1 MATLFIADLHLQTE
15 EPAITAG
22 FLRFLRGEALSADAL
37 YILGD
42 LFEAWIGDDDP
53 NPLHREIAAAIKAL
67 VDSGVPCFFIH
78 GNRDFLIGKGFARES
93 GMTLLPEEKVLD
105 LYGRKVLI
113 MHGDT
118 LCTDD
123 TGYLAFRAKVHTPWI
138 QTLFLALPLFIRN
151 RIAAKMRAGS
161 KAANSSKSMTI
172 MDVNPQAVVDVM
184 EKHRVQWLIHGHTH
198 RPDVHSLTANGEPAH
213 RVVLGAWHTEGSM
226 VKVTPDGVEL
236 IQCPF

>member
-22 FLRFLRGEALSADAL
+22 FLRFLRGEAKNADAL

-53 NPLHREIAAAIKAL
+53 NPLHREMAAAIKAL
-67 VDSGVPCFFIH
+67 VDSGVPCYFIH
-78 GNRDFLIGKGFARES
+78 GNRDFLIGQRYARES
-93 GMTLLPEEKVLD
+93 GMTLLPEEQVLN
-105 LYGRKVLI
+105 LYGRNILI

-123 TGYLAFRAKVHTPWI
+123 TGYLAFRAKVHTVDPESVPR
-138 QTLFLALPLFIRN
+138 LPLFIRN
-151 RIAAKMRAGS
+151 RIAARMRAGS

-172 MDVNPQAVVDVM
+172 MDVNPQAVVNVM
-184 EKHRVQWLIHGHTH
+184 EKHRVQWLIHAI
-198 RPDVHSLTANGEPAH
+198 PIVPMYIPLSPTASPPI
-213 RVVLGAWHTEGSM
+213 AW
-226 VKVTPDGVEL
+226 
-236 IQCPF
+236 F

>member
-22 FLRFLRGEALSADAL
+22 FLRFLRGEAKNADAL

-53 NPLHREIAAAIKAL
+53 NPLHREMAAAIKAL
-67 VDSGVPCFFIH
+67 VDSGVPCYFIH
-78 GNRDFLIGKGFARES
+78 GNRDFLIGQRYARES
-93 GMTLLPEEKVLD
+93 GMTLLPEEQVLN
-105 LYGRKVLI
+105 LYGRNILI

-138 QTLFLALPLFIRN
+138 QKVFLALPLFIRN
-151 RIAAKMRAGS
+151 RIAARMRAGS

-172 MDVNPQAVVDVM
+172 MDVNPQAVVNVM

-198 RPDVHSLTANGEPAH
+198 RPDVHSLIANGEPAH
-213 RVVLGAWHTEGSM
+213 RVVLGAWHSEGSM
-226 VKVTPDGVEL
+226 VKVTPESVEL
-236 IQCPF
+236 IAFPF

>member
-22 FLRFLRGEALSADAL
+22 FLRFLRGEAKSADAL

-53 NPLHREIAAAIKAL
+53 NPLHREMAAAIHAL
-67 VDSGVPCFFIH
+67 VDSGVPCYFIH
-78 GNRDFLIGKGFARES
+78 GNRDFLIGKRYARES
-93 GMTLLPEEKVLD
+93 GMTLLPEEQVLD
-105 LYGRKVLI
+105 LYDRKVLI

-138 QTLFLALPLFIRN
+138 QKVFLALPLFIRN
-151 RIAAKMRAGS
+151 RIAARMRAGS

-172 MDVNPQAVVDVM
+172 MDVNPQAVVRVM
-184 EKHRVQWLIHGHTH
+184 EKHDVQWLIHGHTH
-198 RPDVHSLTANGEPAH
+198 RPDVHSLIANGQPAH

-226 VKVTPDGVEL
+226 VKVTPEGVEL
-236 IQCPF
+236 IAFPF